1 MNPRP
6 QAFSA
11 QIYMFSVL
19 FWISPPVARKRTL
32 HRRPVPYRL
41 VPTQGTRIRT
51 SQCEYPYS
59 FGLAPIT
66 QPIGQ
71 LL

>member
-1 MNPRP
+1 
-6 QAFSA
+6 
-11 QIYMFSVL
+11 
-19 FWISPPVARKRTL
+19 VARRRTL
-32 HRRPVPYRL
+32 HRRPVPYFL
-41 VPTQGTRIRT
+41 VPNQGTRIRT

-59 FGLAPIT
+59 FELAPIA